1 MGKAVPGTFV
11 SHEDAAA
18 YRLKIDQS
26 NVFWKNLALRI
37 CVPMG
42 HKMDTQWDFSVIN
55 KNKCMELF

>member
-1 MGKAVPGTFV
+1 MGKTVPGTFV

-26 NVFWKNLALRI
+26 NFFWKNLALRI

-42 HKMDTQWDFSVIN
+42 AQNGYTMRFFSY
-55 KNKCMELF
+55 